1 MAYLNMVFAGCVDN
15 FEEACLF
22 LGEKYAAIYRPVEKK
37 FQRTVNLQRRL
48 KGGGV
53 YDADK

>member
-1 MAYLNMVFAGCVDN
+1 MAYLKMVFAGCVDN

-22 LGEKYAAIYRPVEKK
+22 LGEKYAAFYRPVEKK